1 MEEFQDVGYAV
12 VERAATYDQSI
23 TDWRTRMI
31 GRSIG
36 PAADRAI
43 RRGHAIISA
52 AARTIYRSGGD
63 DFTMRKVAE
72 EAGLSLRALYQHFSG
87 KDDLLVALFEESQVV
102 VARLIERH
110 AARYADP
117 LDKLGAALYF
127 ATNPRQH
134 TDRDYNAALAR
145 YVVRAS
151 VTAAEQVG
159 HARRPVIEVLARL
172 INEAMLAGELEPG
185 EPETAAASISLS
197 YAAYQF
203 SRYLGNSTGAALPEN
218 EKLIRF
224 WLQGMGARLP
234 AGWED
239 RLRITDDKA
248 LTHRRES
255 ERAAGTSSA
264 GSLAT
269 GRSRSGPPARRVPA
283 DGGEPARASAAGR
296 CGSPWDR

>member
-1 MEEFQDVGYAV
+1 MKEFPYAV
-12 VERAATYDQSI
+12 FERAASHDESV

-52 AARTIYRSGGD
+52 AARVIYRSGGD
-63 DFTMRKVAE
+63 DFTMRKVAD

-87 KDDLLVALFEESQVV
+87 KDDLLVALFEESQAVF
-102 VARLIERH
+102 ARLIERH
-110 AARYADP
+110 AGRYADP
-117 LDKLGAALYF
+117 LDRLGAALYF
-127 ATNPRQH
+127 ATDPRQH
-134 TDRDYNAALAR
+134 TDRDYNAALTR

-172 INEAMLAGELEPG
+172 ISDAMLAGELEPG
-185 EPETAAASISLS
+185 DPEAAAASISLA
-197 YAAYQF
+197 YASYQF
-203 SRYLGNSTGAALPEN
+203 STYLGNSIGAALPAR

-234 AGWED
+234 AGWEE
-239 RLRITDDKA
+239 RLRITDDEA
-248 LTHRRES
+248 LTYRRES
-255 ERAAGTSSA
+255 ERAAGTGVSRRDSA
-264 GSLAT
+264 GPAP
-269 GRSRSGPPARRVPA
+269 GP
-283 DGGEPARASAAGR
+283 AA
-296 CGSPWDR
+296 

>member
-1 MEEFQDVGYAV
+1 MQEFQDAGYAV
-12 VERAATYDQSI
+12 FERAASYDESV

-63 DFTMRKVAE
+63 DFTMRKVAD

-102 VARLIERH
+102 FARLIDRH

-117 LDKLGAALYF
+117 LDRLGAALYF
-127 ATNPRQH
+127 ATDPRQH
-134 TDRDYNAALAR
+134 TDRDYNAALTR
-145 YVVRAS
+145 YVMRAS

-172 INEAMLAGELEPG
+172 INEAMLAGELELG
-185 EPETAAASISLS
+185 DPEVAACSVNL
-197 YAAYQF
+197 AYIAYRF
-203 SRYLGNSTGAALPEN
+203 NTYLGNSTGAALPAN
-218 EKLIRF
+218 DNLVRF
-224 WLQGMGARLP
+224 CLQGLGARLP
-234 AGWED
+234 ASWED
-239 RLRITDDKA
+239 RFHITDDEA
-248 LTHRRES
+248 LKHRYES
-255 ERAAGTSSA
+255 ERAAGTE
-264 GSLAT
+264 
-269 GRSRSGPPARRVPA
+269 GRPA
-283 DGGEPARASAAGR
+283 EPA
-296 CGSPWDR
+296 SPT